1 MNLHSLFEILAI
13 ILAGVCI
20 IYSFTVGYALQTC
33 IIVTVIFLIY
43 KYFLREILCPTGL
56 RSKGIMQ
63 YAERGDIE
71 GLKRELAKYK
81 MNISIRDA
89 NNCTFLHWAA
99 ISGQV
104 EMAEYLLKSGI
115 DINATN
121 KFGCTALHFTTGKD
135 RLDIAR
141 LLIEYG
147 ANKDIRNSE
156 NQTAVDLAVS
166 TPMKILL
173 QIPLFQSQYSSYSH
187 VSHV

>member
-1 MNLHSLFEILAI
+1 MNLRSLFEILGI
-13 ILAGVCI
+13 VLAGVCV
-20 IYSFTVGYALQTC
+20 IYSFTVGFALQTC
-33 IIVTVIFLIY
+33 IIVTVIFLVY
-43 KYFLREILCPTGL
+43 KYLLREILCPTGL

-71 GLKRELAKYK
+71 GLKRELAKYN

-104 EMAEYLLKSGI
+104 EMAEYLLKCGI

-121 KFGCTALHFTTGKD
+121 KFGCTALHVTTGKD

-156 NQTAVDLAVS
+156 NQTAVELASS

-187 VSHV
+187 VNHV